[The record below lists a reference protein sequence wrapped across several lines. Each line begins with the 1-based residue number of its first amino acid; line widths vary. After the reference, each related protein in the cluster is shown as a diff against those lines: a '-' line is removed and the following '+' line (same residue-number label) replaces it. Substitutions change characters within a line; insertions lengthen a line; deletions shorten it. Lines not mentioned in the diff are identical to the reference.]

1 MLGEVY
7 MNTAEDQILDFVKVL
22 ADHPEEA
29 TIRRINGNSVVFEVT
44 VSQKDFADISSKHKA
59 VQAIARCVSGLLK
72 HQFVVE
78 ILEK

>member
-1 MLGEVY
+1 MD
-7 MNTAEDQILDFVKVL
+7 TAEDQILDFVKVL

-44 VSQKDFADISSKHKA
+44 VSQKDFANITSKHSA
-59 VQAIARCVSGLLK
+59 VQTIAGCMSGLPEK
-72 HQFVVE
+72 QFVVK